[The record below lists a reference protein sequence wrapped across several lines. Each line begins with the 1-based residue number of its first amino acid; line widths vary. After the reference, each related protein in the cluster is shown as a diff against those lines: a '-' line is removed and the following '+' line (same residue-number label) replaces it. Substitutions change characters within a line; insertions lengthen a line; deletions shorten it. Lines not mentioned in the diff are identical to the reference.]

1 MTSRNAGQAADDQRS
16 SACSSSNALLSTSSS
31 SFPSLSLFNKAS
43 FKQLSSP
50 SAWWSDKVPTVS
62 GTKRS
67 ASDALEDC
75 NRPQKKASGMCW
87 WRKYSIRANLP
98 GIRNKVP
105 PSSIKK
111 RTEDDVATLED
122 EPQQHDA
129 HDEIKKTEHPPFLT
143 SSAMETIQ
151 LLHLPDDLVGHCVA
165 FLDPAEDRASVTL
178 TCRKLRQMINA
189 DRILRLTNLFGSPSA
204 KNRCIILESD
214 SKESAMKRLQPF
226 LNAGSTDAMYLAA
239 MIKCYCDED
248 VDAGVA
254 LLREA
259 AEYEHLE
266 AMYSLGII
274 LRDSDRN
281 GSRKYLEQ
289 AHLMGY
295 LPATLEILPAS
306 EVRKVHGDL
315 TADQLQ
321 LHLGP
326 TALGKLLR
334 KYFVDWSKTRLLSS
348 SHCWNP
354 ACGRWGYK
362 NAQAVAATANN
373 TNTVEAHETTVRSER
388 NACRSEASGF
398 QMVCARMKVCSSC
411 RRAKYCSKLC
421 QVYDWRSDRHK
432 VECQFIR

>member
-1 MTSRNAGQAADDQRS
+1 MTSRNAQQAVDDQRS
-16 SACSSSNALLSTSSS
+16 SACSSNKALFSIASS
-31 SFPSLSLFNKAS
+31 SFPSLSIFRKAS
-43 FKQLSSP
+43 FRQLSSP
-50 SAWWSDKVPTVS
+50 SSWLSDKVPPVS
-62 GTKRS
+62 GTKRL

-75 NRPQKKASGMCW
+75 NRPQKKASGLCW
-87 WRKYSIRANLP
+87 WRKYTIPANLP

-105 PSSIKK
+105 SSSIKK
-111 RTEDDVATLED
+111 STEDDVATLED

-143 SSAMETIQ
+143 SSATKVIQ
-151 LLHLPDDLVGHCVA
+151 LMHLPDDLVGHCIA

-189 DRILRLTNLFGSPSA
+189 DRILRLTNLFGCPSA

-226 LNAGSTDAMYLAA
+226 LNAGSTDAMYLAG

-254 LLREA
+254 LLIEA

-274 LRDSDRN
+274 LRDLDRN
-281 GSRKYLEQ
+281 GSRKFLEQ

-295 LPATLEILPAS
+295 LPATLEILSAS

-315 TADQLQ
+315 TAQQLQ

-326 TALGKLLR
+326 IALGKLLR
-334 KYFVDWSKTRLLSS
+334 KYFVDWSKTRLVSS

-362 NAQAVAATANN
+362 NAQTVAITVNN
-373 TNTVEAHETTVRSER
+373 TNTVEAHETTAGSER
-388 NACRSEASGF
+388 YTCPSGF